1 MPKDPIPLGWCL
13 AGQHDTDDQ
22 RGACPLVSGAAG
34 PCSCPCHD
42 GATEPRGFIDAAGG

>member
-1 MPKDPIPLGWCL
+1 MPQDPIPLGWCL
-13 AGQHDTDDQ
+13 VGQHDTEDQ
-22 RGACPLVSGAAG
+22 RGACPVVNGSAG